1 MFVKELPEEVRF
13 KISAGEVIESP
24 ADCVKEL
31 IENSLDAKA
40 KRDRDRSNKGWKALH
55 FRQR

>member
-31 IENSLDAKA
+31 IENSLDAKVQ
-40 KRDRDRSNKGWKALH
+40 KGRDRSNQGWKALY